1 MKNLEKIWKFLTL
14 IKSLG
19 DTVRFS
25 NSLPLEI
32 FFGFWKKLQF
42 YKIRNFLRLV
52 FKLMRVSNS
61 VAMFPGF
68 HVNHDVFHLICVSNP
83 IIQVD
88 YFQVDFVSKL
98 CFQVNY
104 YRTQGS
110 MVQLVQ
116 DRLVQDR
123 KILKN
128 LGSNRTVRTRA
139 NKILKIRDRT
149 RTKKE
154 IENRTWSECKFDFF
168 QKCWLNIK
176 FHLIAWWLKMSF
188 P

>member
-1 MKNLEKIWKFLTL
+1 M
-14 IKSLG
+14 
-19 DTVRFS
+19 
-25 NSLPLEI
+25 EI
-32 FFGFWKKLQF
+32 FDIDQIIRRHCAVFELASTRNIFRLLKKLQF
-42 YKIRNFLRLV
+42 YKIRNSLRLV

-68 HVNHDVFHLICVSNP
+68 HVNHDVFHLICVSNS

-128 LGSNRTVRTRA
+128 LGSNRTRA
-139 NKILKIRDRT
+139 NKILKIWDRT

-154 IENRTWSECKFDFF
+154 IENRTWAECKFDFF
-168 QKCWLNIK
+168 K
-176 FHLIAWWLKMSF
+176 SVD
-188 P
+188 